1 MKKIKKIGLGALA
14 LMIGVG
20 ATAFTGCSCDE
31 DPNELQIM
39 NLSVNPG
46 VEFVVDEN
54 DKVLSVTA
62 SNEDGAYLLEKFTE
76 FTGMSAKDAAL
87 KFIEMSEE
95 YGFVVS
101 GTANG
106 ESITISVSGEG
117 AEKLYNDVKGKI
129 SSKVNELGLTIGQM
143 VEIDDDQLESIVQ
156 QCYQEYSAA
165 EIDDMSDEKLLELI
179 KQSREETKGI
189 YTEHE
194 RLEYYKERAEKVL
207 EAKIDTIKEY
217 IENNG
222 NALANLTL
230 TPLVAAMD
238 TAYAAIE
245 TAYNA
250 IDTQLQTLF
259 NSIESQMNTY
269 VAEKER
275 YLAAV
280 EAYRDA
286 LEANADTNTDND
298 YTTAQ
303 VDELKN
309 TMVSLK
315 NEAKT
320 LYTTL
325 DTARNDITQNLLNLV
340 QTTIHTQMNALNTQI
355 NAVLEHIN
363 ISAETM
369 QTEIQEQINA
379 LKTTYTTNSTSPW
392 TQE

>member
-1 MKKIKKIGLGALA
+1 MKKIKRIGLGALA
-14 LMIGVG
+14 LVLGLGTTTMVG
-20 ATAFTGCSCDE
+20 CGKDD
-31 DPNELQIM
+31 DPNEMQIM

-46 VEFVVDEN
+46 IEFVVDKD

-87 KFIEMSEE
+87 KFIELSEE

-117 AEKLYNDVKGKI
+117 AEDLYNDVKDKI
-129 SSKVNELGLTIGQM
+129 TSKVNELGLTIGQM
-143 VEIDDDQLESIVQ
+143 VEITEDELEDIVE
-156 QCYQEYSAA
+156 QCYQEYTAS
-165 EIDDMSDEKLLELI
+165 EVDNMTTEKLLELI

-189 YTEHE
+189 YTEQE
-194 RLEYYKERAEKVL
+194 RLEYYRDRAKTML
-207 EAKIDTIKEY
+207 EAKIDAIKEH
-217 IENNG
+217 ISNSG
-222 NALANLTL
+222 NLLSNLTL
-230 TPLVAAMD
+230 TPLVTAMD

-250 IDTQLQTLF
+250 IDTQLQTVF
-259 NSIESQMNTY
+259 TNIDTQMNTY
-269 VAEKER
+269 VTEKER

-286 LEANADTNTDND
+286 LEANADADAGND
-298 YTTAQ
+298 FTTAQ
-303 VDELKN
+303 IEELKN
-309 TMVSLK
+309 TMTSLK
-315 NEAKT
+315 TQANN

-325 DTARNDITQNLLNLV
+325 DNARQDITEDLLNLV
-340 QTTIHTQMNALNTQI
+340 QTTVHTQMSSLNTQI
-355 NAVLEHIN
+355 NAVLEQIN
-363 ISAETM
+363 MSAETI
-369 QTEIQEQINA
+369 QTEIQTQINE

-392 TQE
+392 TQD